1 MAIRVVLDTNVI
13 ISGALF
19 GGLPREVLQTAID
32 HRISVFIGDD
42 IIEEIS
48 GVLQRPKFRKTV
60 LLNAILIGQIV
71 EVANKVRTFRKEKV
85 ILNDRNDPIIIDC
98 AIAAEAEYIVTG
110 DLEFIAYGEVAG
122 IPIIQPRQL
131 LEILSRRSF
140 QKAMRI

>member
-19 GGLPREVLQTAID
+19 GGLPREVLQAAID
-32 HRISVFIGDD
+32 HKISVFISDD

-48 GVLQRPKFRKTV
+48 GVLHRPKFRKTV

-71 EVANKVRTFRKEKV
+71 ELANKVRPFRNEQV
-85 ILNDRNDPIIIDC
+85 ILNDRDDHIIIDC

-131 LEILSRRSF
+131 LEILSQR
-140 QKAMRI
+140 